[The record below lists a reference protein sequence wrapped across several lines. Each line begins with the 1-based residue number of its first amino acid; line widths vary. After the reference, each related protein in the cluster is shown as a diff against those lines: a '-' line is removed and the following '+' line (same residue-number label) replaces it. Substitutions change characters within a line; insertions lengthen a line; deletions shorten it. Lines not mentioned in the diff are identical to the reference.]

1 MNELISVIIPVYNV
15 ERYLT
20 KCIDSVIK
28 QTYTNLEILLINDGS
43 TDNSPKI
50 CEEYKNK
57 DRRIKVIHKQNGG
70 LSDARNVGIENA
82 QGKYIT
88 FIDSDDDI
96 EVDYIKYLYNLIE
109 KYNTHMSIAAYTV
122 VSKDKK
128 INIGQGY
135 EEEKVLDEK
144 KCLERLLCE
153 QGLSVSACAKLY
165 EKSLFENIKFPKGKL
180 CEDNGTTYKLIMKC
194 NKIAY
199 GSKSVYNYYKRENS
213 IMTSTFNMKKL
224 DLIELTDKMCDD
236 IESKYPELKFST
248 DKKRIVSRFSILRQ
262 MLVGKL
268 NEEQKTAL
276 KEIKK
281 YIKTRKWQILKNPKI
296 DKRDKIALISLM
308 FGDKFF
314 AFAWKVYSKVKY

>member
-1 MNELISVIIPVYNV
+1 MNDLISVIIPVYNV
-15 ERYLT
+15 EKYLPN
-20 KCIDSVIK
+20 CIDSVIK

-43 TDNSPKI
+43 TDSSPKI

-57 DRRIKVIHKQNGG
+57 DNRIKVIHKQNGG

-82 QGKYIT
+82 QGKYMT

-96 EVDYIKYLYNLIE
+96 EIDYIEYLYNLIE
-109 KYNTHMSIAAYTV
+109 KYNTHMSIATYTV

-135 EEEKVLDEK
+135 EEETVLDEK

-153 QGLSVSACAKLY
+153 HGLSVSACAKLY

-199 GSKSVYNYYKRENS
+199 GSKSIYNYYKRENS

-236 IESKYPELKFST
+236 IESKYPELNSST

-268 NEEQKTAL
+268 NQEQKNVV

-281 YIKTRKWQILKNPKI
+281 HIKTKKWQILKNPKI